1 MSSTSFSFEESTTF
15 TVIHARHMAAKV
27 ATDLLRFQRFYGKP
41 SNSAIDAY
49 ETELVALLKEDYLQ
63 AVTYGFQRNGKWVVA
78 LRYHATAGGLLVADD
93 DPGKLKPGVDV
104 GNCWFGSCLEQN
116 AKWSAL
122 TAVAKQNFCK
132 TLPFRRSDGTQPG
145 VEGGYWIEDRTYS
158 AGGRA
163 ISRSVIR
170 RY

>member
-1 MSSTSFSFEESTTF
+1 MSATSFSFEQSTTF
-15 TVIHARHMAAKV
+15 TIVHARHMAAKV

-49 ETELVALLKEDYLQ
+49 EAELIALLREGYLQ
-63 AVTYGFQRNGKWVVA
+63 AVTYGFQRNRKWVVA
-78 LRYHATAGGLLVADD
+78 LRYHAVAGGLLIADD

-104 GNCWFGSCLEQN
+104 SNSWFGSFLEKN
-116 AKWSAL
+116 ANWSAL
-122 TAVAKQNFCK
+122 TTAAKQNFCK
-132 TLPFRRSDGTQPG
+132 TLPFQRSDGTEPG
-145 VEGGYWIEDRTYS
+145 IEAGYWIEDRTYS

-163 ISRSVIR
+163 ISRSVIK